1 MDVKIVKGVSFD
13 AIRMFMAFAVIPA
26 QSEETIGVGRAIC
39 ENNGKVEW
47 TKDALTQDQTKLI
60 PTLSAHVEISFFMAA
75 LGSKTETRWIIDG

>member
-47 TKDALTQDQTKLI
+47 TKDALTYRSLI
-60 PTLSAHVEISFFMAA
+60 LEVHFQELKV
-75 LGSKTETRWIIDG
+75 